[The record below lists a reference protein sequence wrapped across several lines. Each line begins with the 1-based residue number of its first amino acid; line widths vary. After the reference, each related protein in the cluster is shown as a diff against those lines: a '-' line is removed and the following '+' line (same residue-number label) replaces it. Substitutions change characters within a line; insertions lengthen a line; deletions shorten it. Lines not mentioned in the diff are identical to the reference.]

1 MGEDTLNYDRRS
13 INALKPKA
21 DAIKRKLTGLLSFLF
36 FVLILIAL
44 FN

>member
-1 MGEDTLNYDRRS
+1 MGEDILNYDRRS

-21 DAIKRKLTGLLSFLF
+21 DAIKRKFSGLLSFIF
-36 FVLILIAL
+36 FVLVLIAL